1 MGLEHYSVTA
11 RVLVLFPFYNRGRSF
26 EYLFYY
32 LFPDF
37 PGRSL
42 SSTQFR
48 LFALCYTAD
57 QHHFSSAQQNKWN
70 GSVLSI
76 FDRYQQFAGKYLPSP
91 LKDASVAHIQHKID
105 LCMYVDKQVTEI

>member
-1 MGLEHYSVTA
+1 MSMGSEMGLEHYSVTA
-11 RVLVLFPFYNRGRSF
+11 RVLVFFSFYNRGRSF

-48 LFALCYTAD
+48 
-57 QHHFSSAQQNKWN
+57 H
-70 GSVLSI
+70 
-76 FDRYQQFAGKYLPSP
+76 LPYATLP
-91 LKDASVAHIQHKID
+91 PAAF
-105 LCMYVDKQVTEI
+105 